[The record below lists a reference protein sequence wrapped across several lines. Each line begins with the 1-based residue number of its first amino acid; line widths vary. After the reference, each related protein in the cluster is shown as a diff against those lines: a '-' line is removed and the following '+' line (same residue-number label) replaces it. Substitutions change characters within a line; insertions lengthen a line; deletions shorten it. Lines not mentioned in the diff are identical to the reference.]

1 MTGWWASAGVGLV
14 FVSMLTGAMGDAAWA
29 QREPPDLKALAPG
42 QQVSSVRYC
51 RGAYEVALKDGS
63 VRSFKE
69 FDLGFKTDTSARGP
83 DAAAPA
89 LVPTGRVGDRAFVI
103 FAGLDELKAWI
114 KKC

>member
-1 MTGWWASAGVGLV
+1 MTRRWASAGVSLAFGLMV
-14 FVSMLTGAMGDAAWA
+14 TAAIDAAAWA

-51 RGAYEVALKDGS
+51 RGVYEVALRDGS

-69 FDLGFKTDTSARGP
+69 FDLGFKTDTSAKGP
-83 DAAAPA
+83 DAATPA
-89 LVPTGRVGDRAFVI
+89 LVPTGRVGDRAFVV

-114 KKC
+114 KTC

>member
-1 MTGWWASAGVGLV
+1 MTGRWAWPGVSLAFASMITVALAG
-14 FVSMLTGAMGDAAWA
+14 AAWG

-51 RGAYEVALKDGS
+51 RGLYEVALKDGS

-69 FDLGFKTDTSARGP
+69 FDLGFKTDTSAKGP
-83 DAAAPA
+83 EAATPA
-89 LVPTGRVGDRAFVI
+89 LVPTGRVGDRAFVV

>member
-1 MTGWWASAGVGLV
+1 MTGRWTSARVVLGVTLAVTATLG
-14 FVSMLTGAMGDAAWA
+14 GAAWA

-51 RGAYEVALKDGS
+51 RGVYEVALKDGS

-69 FDLGFKTDTSARGP
+69 YDLGFKTDTGTRGP

-103 FAGLDELKAWI
+103 FAGLDELKAWL

>member
-1 MTGWWASAGVGLV
+1 MTGWWASAGVGVVLV
-14 FVSMLTGAMGDAAWA
+14 LMLTGAMGDTAWA

-42 QQVSSVRYC
+42 QQVSAVRYC
-51 RGAYEVALKDGS
+51 QGVYEVALKDRS

-69 FDLGFKTDTSARGP
+69 YDPGFKTDTSARGP
-83 DAAAPA
+83 GAAAPA

-103 FAGLDELKAWI
+103 FAGLDELKAWL